1 MNKIEYANKSWSF
14 ENKSISE
21 NFNTHVR
28 EQLPWYDMVSDAVA
42 YIARNYLTEGERIT
56 DHGSSTGNM
65 INKLLPLII
74 ERKATIHGIEKS
86 FSMYQ
91 KMQERFFDSHLE
103 CLSLEAGDICDYGFE
118 ESQIHIIFLTL
129 MFVPV
134 HKRKELLEVIKQKTK
149 KGGVIIIV
157 DKVLDHNGYFA
168 TVLKRLGMHW
178 KIEQGAMLEDV
189 IKKEMSLAGVQI
201 PIDLELVKDGKEF
214 FRMGEFAGWVIEV

>member
-1 MNKIEYANKSWSF
+1 MYQKKSWTF
-14 ENKSISE
+14 ESE
-21 NFNTHVR
+21 EIADKFNDHVR

-42 YIARNYLTEGERIT
+42 YIVRNYLTEGERIT

-65 INKLLPLII
+65 IHKLLPLVT

-91 KMQERFFDSHLE
+91 KMQERFFDLHLE

-118 ESQIHIIFLTL
+118 ESQVHIIFLTL

-134 HKRKELLEVIKQKTK
+134 HKRQELLDTIKQKTK

-157 DKVLDHNGYFA
+157 DKILDHNGYFA

-178 KIEQGAMLEDV
+178 KIQQGAQLEDV
-189 IKKEMSLAGVQI
+189 IQKEMSLAGVQI
-201 PIDLELVKDGKEF
+201 PIDSELIKDGKEF